1 MPGLRALFVLLVVAC
16 LQVSASIGRIRLP
29 VNPIARN
36 TSGKGSRIHKLQ
48 PFARLS
54 RIIPAGAKSGL
65 ASAMASAVVKITLQP
80 FDTIKTIQ
88 QMDTK
93 NLGFMRTT
101 AAFVKERG
109 VRALWSGTGLAV
121 VGSAPAVAAYFGIY
135 NAAKVRLVGVLPK
148 PVAVALSA
156 TVANTAASFLRAP
169 YEVRASFFLGVC

>member
-1 MPGLRALFVLLVVAC
+1 MSGLRVLFVLLVVAC
-16 LQVSASIGRIRLP
+16 LQVSASLGRIRLP

-36 TSGKGSRIHKLQ
+36 TSGKGRKLQ

-54 RIIPAGAKSGL
+54 SIIPAGAKSGL

-88 QMDTK
+88 QMDNK

-101 AAFVKERG
+101 ATFVKERG

-135 NAAKVRLVGVLPK
+135 NAAKVRLVKVLPK
-148 PVAVALSA
+148 PVAVAVSA

-169 YEVRASFFLGVC
+169 YEV